1 MGINVNGLGANPY
14 AYLTS
19 AINKSS
25 SQTNRTESYSATFE
39 GKISQNEKVELTE
52 EEKLEAFK
60 KEIWREL
67 DSYPWNKGV
76 NVSIQITDGAFEKMM
91 VDKEFKNKMMNI
103 IREDAHGS
111 NMMCGGTLINI
122 DENGYKG
129 YSYMQDHTKEAGS
142 AFDAHSKGKDSFYVK
157 KASKRQEEKKRLE
170 EEMLKKAQEKRAAM
184 EDYFQHRFESQQR
197 IQSFFKESLNV
208 DACIAEVQSSSLG
221 AMATAAYEQSRI
233 VMPII

>member
-91 VDKEFKNKMMNI
+91 VDKEFKNKMMNKWI
-103 IREDAHGS
+103 
-111 NMMCGGTLINI
+111 
-122 DENGYKG
+122 
-129 YSYMQDHTKEAGS
+129 
-142 AFDAHSKGKDSFYVK
+142 
-157 KASKRQEEKKRLE
+157 
-170 EEMLKKAQEKRAAM
+170 
-184 EDYFQHRFESQQR
+184 
-197 IQSFFKESLNV
+197 
-208 DACIAEVQSSSLG
+208 
-221 AMATAAYEQSRI
+221 
-233 VMPII
+233 